1 VPTLVRWGEQDPALS
16 TALLDGLADL
26 VDDCLRV
33 ERFPAAS
40 HWLPADEPGP
50 VADHLRE
57 WFEADA

>member
-1 VPTLVRWGEQDPALS
+1 VVRWGEQDPALS

-50 VADHLRE
+50 VAGHLRE